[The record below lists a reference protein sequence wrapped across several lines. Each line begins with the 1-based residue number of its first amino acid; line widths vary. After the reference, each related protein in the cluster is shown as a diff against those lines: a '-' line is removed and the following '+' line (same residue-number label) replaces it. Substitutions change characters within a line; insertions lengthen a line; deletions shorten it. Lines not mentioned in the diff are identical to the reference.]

1 MCSKCRISNK
11 LDGYSIC
18 GSEGRGYVSCG
29 LLCLDICTLVI
40 VVTSYRGFNFE

>member
-18 GSEGRGYVSCG
+18 GSEGRVYVSCG

-40 VVTSYRGFNFE
+40 VVSSYRGFNFE